1 MKGSVEMKVFEATFN
16 GFWHGGTAIVVAETE
31 RKARNLLKKEIAKE
45 MANALAHSSSC
56 DGEIYSLTEIDTS
69 KPQAIILD
77 NGDE

>member
-1 MKGSVEMKVFEATFN
+1 MMKVFQATFN

-31 RKARNLLKKEIAKE
+31 RKARNLLKKEIEKE
-45 MANALAHSSSC
+45 IANSRFRSSSC
-56 DGEIYSLTEIDTS
+56 DGEIYSLIEIDTS